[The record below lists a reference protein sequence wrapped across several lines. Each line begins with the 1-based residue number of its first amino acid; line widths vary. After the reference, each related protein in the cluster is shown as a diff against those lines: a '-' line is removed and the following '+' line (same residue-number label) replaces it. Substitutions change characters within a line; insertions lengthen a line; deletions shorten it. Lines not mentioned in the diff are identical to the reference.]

1 MTILCCILIG
11 YLIGTINPAYIIGK
25 LRGIDVRKEGSKNA
39 GASNAFIIFGKVL
52 GIFVVFFDIGKACFA
67 IALTDTLFPTFTW
80 SYALTASACILGH
93 IFPFY
98 MKFKGGKGLATL
110 GGAVL
115 MFDPRVLL
123 IMLAIAVVIAFAS
136 KYICMVSISAS
147 VAFPFVYGI
156 MEKDIIGA
164 LILAVSMA
172 AIFGKHFHNIKRI
185 RSGTE
190 ARLTMLWNKEKE
202 IQRIQNNERGK
213 TK

>member
-1 MTILCCILIG
+1 
-11 YLIGTINPAYIIGK
+11 
-25 LRGIDVRKEGSKNA
+25 
-39 GASNAFIIFGKVL
+39 
-52 GIFVVFFDIGKACFA
+52 
-67 IALTDTLFPTFTW
+67 
-80 SYALTASACILGH
+80 
-93 IFPFY
+93 

-115 MFDPRVLL
+115 MFNPRVLL
-123 IMLAIAVVIAFAS
+123 IMLAIAVAIAFAT

>member
-39 GASNAFIIFGKVL
+39 GASNAFIIFGKLL

-67 IALTDTLFPTFTW
+67 IWLTDTLFPTFTW

-110 GGAVL
+110 GGVVL
-115 MFDPRVLL
+115 MFDWRVLL

-136 KYICMVSISAS
+136 KYLCMVSISAS

-172 AIFGKHFHNIKRI
+172 AIFGKHFHNIKRV
-185 RSGTE
+185 RNGTE
-190 ARLTMLWNKEKE
+190 ARLTMLWDKEKE

>member
-115 MFDPRVLL
+115 MFNPRVLL
-123 IMLAIAVVIAFAS
+123 IMLAIAVAIAFAT
-136 KYICMVSISAS
+136 KYNLPIDSLKAVKAS
-147 VAFPFVYGI
+147 
-156 MEKDIIGA
+156 
-164 LILAVSMA
+164 S
-172 AIFGKHFHNIKRI
+172 R
-185 RSGTE
+185 
-190 ARLTMLWNKEKE
+190 
-202 IQRIQNNERGK
+202 
-213 TK
+213 

>member
-98 MKFKGGKGLATL
+98 M
-110 GGAVL
+110 
-115 MFDPRVLL
+115 
-123 IMLAIAVVIAFAS
+123 
-136 KYICMVSISAS
+136 
-147 VAFPFVYGI
+147 
-156 MEKDIIGA
+156 
-164 LILAVSMA
+164 
-172 AIFGKHFHNIKRI
+172 
-185 RSGTE
+185 
-190 ARLTMLWNKEKE
+190 
-202 IQRIQNNERGK
+202 
-213 TK
+213 

>member
-1 MTILCCILIG
+1 MTF
-11 YLIGTINPAYIIGK
+11 A
-25 LRGIDVRKEGSKNA
+25 RKAQKNA

-115 MFDPRVLL
+115 MFNPRVLL
-123 IMLAIAVVIAFAS
+123 IMLAIAVAIAFAT